1 MANKTSPIRTRFKL
15 WITDDQDE
23 ILFGSGRIAMLEA
36 IERTRSLKAA
46 AEELNMSYRSLWGKI
61 KKSEELLGLKL
72 LEKKVG
78 GGSGGSTLTPEAKR
92 LVTDFQALQNGIAR
106 QLEKQCRGLFP
117 FTVKTRSK
125 EKAKKRKKGP

>member
-1 MANKTSPIRTRFKL
+1 MAKRTPPIRTRFKL

-36 IERTRSLKAA
+36 IDRNRSLKAA

-61 KKSEELLGLKL
+61 KKSEDLLGIKL

-78 GGSGGSTLTPEAKR
+78 GGGGGSTLTPEAKR
-92 LVTDFQALQNGIAR
+92 LVTDFQALQDGVAR
-106 QLEKQCRGLFP
+106 QLDRQCRGLFS
-117 FTVKTRSK
+117 FAVKKRSK
-125 EKAKKRKKGP
+125 E